1 MIIYNYLFIAYC
13 VTDFETEMFRAFLK
27 KKTDPCFKHKHLT
40 SRTNQRINFDASDF
54 HDLS

>member
-40 SRTNQRINFDASDF
+40 SRTNQRINFDASGF